1 MPFFAAETAIVQTTQ
16 IWPSDTNIIEFDPP
30 DDQLANQLKQTG
42 CRRFLAVVSKNRAD
56 NSLAELQKSGQVV
69 QATGKLPISRN
80 NADALVLCG
89 TAALSIWR
97 FRNFRQA
104 RYVAFRNLNV
114 LVAGAVA
121 LGCCLQLLLG
131 RLRWDKAVSL
141 GGKGHGRS
149 LFVFEVCKRRE
160 NSSARKYIP
169 HSLQISGFLRKLSQ
183 SELKHVVLRWF
194 ENLPELPPGEDLD
207 LLVADEHLPAVC
219 ALLNQGPGLAPCD
232 VYSVTGLPGSDFRG
246 LPYFPPHLAT
256 TLLTNAQQH
265 PSHAKIPSPADH
277 FFSLAYHA
285 IYHKGKTSGLPSRG
299 QSAASRAT
307 QAEHDYVA
315 VLSSLAQTVGL
326 KPEMTFEGL
335 DECLQAA
342 GWRPPRDMLV
352 RLAKKRKDLACL
364 IGKVEDSGADPGLA
378 VFLIREAA
386 AFPESL
392 ARLVVEIERE
402 GFQILRT
409 KVFTEAESH
418 AIGRTIRGGNWGRGP
433 WPACGG
439 LPAAAIIVY
448 DSEPIPVSRREKKRY
463 PELCNARLLCK
474 SKIRDS
480 FNRSL
485 PADQHVNAL
494 HSSDNGIEAI
504 EYIQII
510 MPEAL
515 EGIQAQ
521 VAGIRSSFQ
530 TQEPVV
536 LQLSAFRRR
545 AKTEVIRFNERLAVK
560 KTFKSHQ
567 RSYCQREAWA
577 MANLSRVVSA
587 VPPLLATEGESVIYP
602 YYNDVLRFRR
612 SSGRLL
618 PLPVAKEAIAALRQ
632 IYDAGYA
639 LIDAHPENV
648 IVDRE
653 HGVKLIDFEFLHE
666 YDQKPARFEQ
676 SFDVIG
682 CPADFAGSQPDGGA
696 KFYARHWQPYIGLSF
711 ESLLHDPTWL
721 QHLKRAVYMLVSSPR
736 MLPRRLREI
745 ARIGWRQLVRKPIHP
760 KLPTVPEPLEK
771 VPVRRRIAA

>member
-1 MPFFAAETAIVQTTQ
+1 MPFFAAETAIVHTTQ

-30 DDQLANQLKQTG
+30 DDQLAKQLEQNG
-42 CRRFLAVVSKNRAD
+42 CRRFLAVVSKKRPD
-56 NSLAELQKSGQVV
+56 NFLAGLQRSDRVV
-69 QATGKLPISRN
+69 RATGKLPVSRN

-89 TAALSIWR
+89 TSACSVWR

-104 RYVAFRNLNV
+104 RFVAFRNLN
-114 LVAGAVA
+114 LFVAAIVA
-121 LGCCLQLLLG
+121 LGCCIQFLLG
-131 RLRWDKAVSL
+131 RLRWHKLVSL
-141 GGKGHGRS
+141 AGKGGGRS
-149 LFVFEVCKRRE
+149 LYIFEVRQRRE
-160 NSSARKYIP
+160 NTSARKYIP
-169 HSLQISGFLRKLSQ
+169 HSLQISGFLRELSQ
-183 SELKHVVLRWF
+183 AELKHVVLRWF
-194 ENLPELPPGEDLD
+194 EQLPELPPGEDLD
-207 LLVADEHLPAVC
+207 LLVADEHLSAVC
-219 ALLNQGPGLAPCD
+219 SLLNQGPGLTPCD
-232 VYSVTGLPGSDFRG
+232 LYSVTGLPGSDFRG

-256 TLLTNAQQH
+256 TLLTNAQRH
-265 PSHAKIPSPADH
+265 RSHARIPSPVDH

-285 IYHKGKTSGLPSRG
+285 IYHKGKSSGLPSRG
-299 QSAASRAT
+299 QPVARAAK
-307 QAEHDYVA
+307 AEHDYAA
-315 VLSSLAQTVGL
+315 VLSSLAQAAGL
-326 KPEMTFEGL
+326 NPEMTFEGL

-352 RLAKKRKDLACL
+352 RLAKKRRDLARL

-378 VFLIREAA
+378 VFLIRQAA
-386 AFPESL
+386 AAPESL
-392 ARLVVEIERE
+392 ARLVGEIERE

-448 DSEPIPVSRREKKRY
+448 DSEPIPVTRREKKWY

-480 FNRSL
+480 FNRTL
-485 PADQHVNAL
+485 PTDQHINAL
-494 HSSDNGIEAI
+494 HSSDNGIEAL
-504 EYIQII
+504 EYIQVV

-515 EGIQAQ
+515 EAIQAQ
-521 VAGIRSSFQ
+521 VAGIKSSFQ

-545 AKTEVIRFNERLAVK
+545 AKTEVIRFDERLAVK

-577 MANLSRVVSA
+577 MAHLSRVVSA

-612 SSGRLL
+612 SSGQLL
-618 PLPVAKEAIAALRQ
+618 PLAVAKEAIAALRQ
-632 IYDAGYA
+632 VYDAGYA

-653 HGVKLIDFEFLHE
+653 HGVKLIDFEFLHQ
-666 YDQKPARFEQ
+666 YDEKPTRFEE

-682 CPADFAGSQPDGGA
+682 CPADFSGSQPDGGA
-696 KFYARHWQPYIGLSF
+696 KSYARHWQPYIGLSLD
-711 ESLLHDPTWL
+711 SLLHDPPWL
-721 QHLKRAVYMLVSSPR
+721 QHLKRAVYLLISSPR
-736 MLPRRLREI
+736 MVPRRLREV
-745 ARIGWRQLVRKPIHP
+745 ARVGWKRLLRKPIHP
-760 KLPTVPEPLEK
+760 NFPTAPAPLDK
-771 VPVRRRIAA
+771 QPVRRRVAA

>member
-30 DDQLANQLKQTG
+30 DDQLAKQLELTG
-42 CRRFLAVVSKNRAD
+42 CRRFLAVVPKNRAV
-56 NSLAELQKSGQVV
+56 NFLAGFQKNDRVV
-69 QATGKLPISRN
+69 RAAGKLPVSRN

-89 TAALSIWR
+89 TSACSIWR

-104 RYVAFRNLNV
+104 RFVAFRDLNL
-114 LVAGAVA
+114 LVAAIVA
-121 LGCCLQLLLG
+121 LGCCLQFLLG
-131 RLRWDKAVSL
+131 RLRWHKFVSL
-141 GGKGHGRS
+141 ARKGRGRS

-160 NSSARKYIP
+160 NTSARKYIP
-169 HSLQISGFLRKLSQ
+169 HSLQIGGFLRELSQ
-183 SELKHVVLRWF
+183 AELKHVVLRWF
-194 ENLPELPPGEDLD
+194 EDLPELPPGEDLD

-219 ALLNQGPGLAPCD
+219 SLLNQGPGLTPCD
-232 VYSVTGLPGSDFRG
+232 LYSVTGLPGSDFRG
-246 LPYFPPHLAT
+246 LPYYPPHLAN

-265 PSHAKIPSPADH
+265 SSHARIPSPQDH

-285 IYHKGKTSGLPSRG
+285 IYHKGKSSGLPSRG
-299 QSAASRAT
+299 QPLVRAAN
-307 QAEHDYVA
+307 AEHDYA
-315 VLSSLAQTVGL
+315 AILSSLAQAAGL
-326 KPEMTFEGL
+326 NPEMTFEGL

-352 RLAKKRKDLACL
+352 RLAKKRKDLARL

-378 VFLIREAA
+378 VILIREAA
-386 AFPESL
+386 AAPESL
-392 ARLVVEIERE
+392 ARLVGDIERE

-409 KVFTEAESH
+409 KVFTKTESH

-448 DSEPIPVSRREKKRY
+448 DSEPIPVKRREKKRY

-474 SKIRDS
+474 SKIRDN

-485 PADQHVNAL
+485 PADRHINAL
-494 HSSDNGIEAI
+494 HSSDNGMEAL
-504 EYIQII
+504 EYIQVV

-515 EGIQAQ
+515 EEIQAQ
-521 VAGIRSSFQ
+521 VAGIKSSFQ

-545 AKTEVIRFNERLAVK
+545 AKTEVIRFDERLAVK

-577 MANLSRVVSA
+577 MAHLSRVVSA

-618 PLPVAKEAIAALRQ
+618 PLAVAKEAIAALRQ
-632 IYDAGYA
+632 VYDAGYA

-653 HGVKLIDFEFLHE
+653 HGVKLIDFEFLHQ
-666 YDQKPARFEQ
+666 YDEKPARFEQ
-676 SFDVIG
+676 SFDIIG
-682 CPADFAGSQPDGGA
+682 CPADFGGSQPDGGA
-696 KFYARHWQPYIGLSF
+696 KSYARHWQPYIGLSLD
-711 ESLLHDPTWL
+711 SLLNDPTWL
-721 QHLKRAVYMLVSSPR
+721 QHLKRAVHLLICSPR
-736 MLPRRLREI
+736 MVPRRLREI
-745 ARIGWRQLVRKPIHP
+745 ARIGWKRLLGKPIHP
-760 KLPTVPEPLEK
+760 GVPTVPAPLEK
-771 VPVRRRIAA
+771 KPERRRIAA